1 MMATTDLLKTSQN
14 PYTPMVTAVFF
25 FYKFICFENMKRY
38 SYMTAGNMKRS
49 KMFIAV

>member
-1 MMATTDLLKTSQN
+1 MMATTDLLKPHKN
-14 PYTPMVTAVFF
+14 PYTPMVTAV